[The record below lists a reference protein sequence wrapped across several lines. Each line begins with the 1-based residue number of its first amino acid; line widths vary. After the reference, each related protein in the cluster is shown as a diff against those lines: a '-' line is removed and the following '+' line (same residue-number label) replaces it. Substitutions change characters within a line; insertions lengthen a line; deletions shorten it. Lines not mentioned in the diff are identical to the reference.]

1 MRLIF
6 LLLFILITPVC
17 FVFAQK
23 ETTGVVEIEPRI
35 IDEKLNASEIR
46 NYTVTIKNNTDRK
59 VQMYPMVD
67 DFTAEEGIREYHGPG
82 RADKTVSVASWIT
95 LSRGVVDLM
104 PNEEKQLP
112 LELQISLFA
121 KPGKYYARIAFPE
134 GGNRPLAKLNMNT
147 KNFPEITVNIE
158 VEEEI
163 VEKVQI
169 MEFKSIKN
177 IYFKFPAMFSL
188 VLRNFGNRD
197 VVPDGNIYIYNRRG
211 QEIEKIAVNNSK
223 EKISPNQEKKYNLNW
238 GKSGF
243 GKYKAK
249 LEIEYG
255 EFDKRDL
262 QDTVYFWVLPL
273 KYLIVF
279 VVGMLIIIVLS
290 TIFLFKKTYKSHHN
304 AKIPSEAGNGILDLK
319 KK

>member
-6 LLLFILITPVC
+6 LLFFIFITPVC
-17 FVFAQK
+17 FVAAQ
-23 ETTGVVEIEPRI
+23 EEAAGFIEVEPRI
-35 IDEKLNASEIR
+35 IDEKLKASEIR

-67 DFTAEEGIREYHGPG
+67 DFTAKEGIREYHGPG
-82 RADKTVSVASWIT
+82 QADKSVSAASWIT

-112 LELQISLFA
+112 LKLQVSLFA

-134 GGNRPLAKLNMNT
+134 GGNRSLAKLNMNT
-147 KNFPEITVNIE
+147 KNYSEITVNIE

-163 VEKVQI
+163 VEKAQI
-169 MEFKSIKN
+169 MEFKSLKN
-177 IYFKFPAMFSL
+177 IYLKFPAVFNL
-188 VLRNFGNRD
+188 ILRNFGNRD
-197 VVPDGNIYIYNRRG
+197 VVPNGNIYIYNRRG
-211 QEIEKIAVNNSK
+211 QEIDKIAINSSQ
-223 EKISPNQEKKYNLNW
+223 ESIAPDQEKSYDLNW

-273 KYLIVF
+273 SYLVVF
-279 VVGMLIIIVLS
+279 IVGMLIIIVLS
-290 TIFLFKKTYKSHHN
+290 TVFLFRKTYKSHHN
-304 AKIPSEAGNGILDLK
+304 AGIPPATGNGILDLK